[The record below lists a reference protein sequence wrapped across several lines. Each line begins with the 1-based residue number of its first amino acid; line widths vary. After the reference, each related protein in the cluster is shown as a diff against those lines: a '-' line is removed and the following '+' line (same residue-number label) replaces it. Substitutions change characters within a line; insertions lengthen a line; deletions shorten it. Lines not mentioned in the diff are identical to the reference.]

1 LRAAIH
7 VPTKAKSS
15 GLSLAILAPLDVTHM
30 LSFAVDSARQVFREI
45 RKADLASTF

>member
-1 LRAAIH
+1 
-7 VPTKAKSS
+7 
-15 GLSLAILAPLDVTHM
+15 M